1 MTDANPNPKPNPD
14 QVYCLA
20 VHGANI
26 FCGLRSGHVQ
36 LWHCPLNAPPVMHEW
51 RAHSGCVYAL
61 LAVGRVLVTASQD
74 ALLRVWDLQSLHL
87 LATLHGHKERVRCL
101 AGGAARHPHRVFSG
115 SNDRHVRVWDLS
127 HVLAGGHERGQPVG
141 VHSAWVRA
149 G

>member
-20 VHGANI
+20 VHGANV

-61 LAVGRVLVTASQD
+61 LAVGRVLVTASQ
-74 ALLRVWDLQSLHL
+74 V
-87 LATLHGHKERVRCL
+87 RVR
-101 AGGAARHPHRVFSG
+101 ARARARARARVRFS
-115 SNDRHVRVWDLS
+115 DMLPPLD
-127 HVLAGGHERGQPVG
+127 
-141 VHSAWVRA
+141 
-149 G
+149 